1 MRKWIGAMLI
11 AVITTLAG
19 CGGGGNG
26 GSGIGL
32 GPGWGGGGGG
42 GGSGGGGAG
51 PQKIIID
58 SDYNTMSDDGQL
70 GVMAAQLQAEGK
82 VRVMGISVVSGNQWL
97 KQGVADALMSV
108 ERLGVGDR
116 IGIYSGANYALNH
129 TYADVQ
135 AEMAAGAGGDGYLG
149 AWGGPEPKTD
159 ADLKPSPDG
168 FAKHT
173 VVQRKTAV
181 DFIVDTVKAN
191 PGEITI
197 LAIGPLTNI
206 ALAVKQNPEIV
217 PLIRKIIYMGGAID
231 VPGNTTRAA
240 EFNWWFDPDAAQFVV
255 RLPIPQVVVPLDVT
269 DTVFLTKPIY
279 DRIAHPAKP
288 TAVTDVFQK
297 LNGYGFDGK
306 NGFETNPNY
315 TQNIWDTLTLAYL
328 IDSSYATQTVDR
340 YVDVIAKPGAADNG
354 RSIGYSSQPPGPTL
368 QKMTVVKKFDN
379 SRFFEL
385 YVDLLTRPVPITLP
399 ATVN

>member
-1 MRKWIGAMLI
+1 MRKWIGTMFIVVI
-11 AVITTLAG
+11 AVLAG

-26 GSGIGL
+26 GGFGV
-32 GPGWGGGGGG
+32 GPGFGGTP
-42 GGSGGGGAG
+42 GATA
-51 PQKIIID
+51 QKIIID

-70 GVMAAQLQAEGK
+70 GVMAAQLQASGK
-82 VRVMGISVVSGNQWL
+82 VQVMGISVVSGNQWL

-108 ERLGVGDR
+108 ERLGVGSR

-129 TYADVQ
+129 TYADIQ

-149 AWGGPEPKTD
+149 AWSGPEPKTD

-168 FAKHT
+168 FATHT
-173 VVQRKTAV
+173 ALQRKSAV

-191 PGEITI
+191 PNEITI

-217 PLIRKIIYMGGAID
+217 PLIKKIIYMGGAVD
-231 VPGNTTRAA
+231 VPGNTTKTA

-269 DTVFLTKPIY
+269 DTVFLTKTIY
-279 DRIAHPAKP
+279 DRIAHPATP
-288 TAVTDVFQK
+288 TAVTEVFRK

-306 NGFETNPNY
+306 NGFENNPDY

-328 IDSSYATQTVDR
+328 IDPAYATQTVER
-340 YVDVIAKPGAADNG
+340 YVDVVAKPGAADNG
-354 RSIGYSSQPPGPTL
+354 RSIGYTSQPAGPTL

-379 SRFFEL
+379 ARFFEL
-385 YVDLLTRPVPITLP
+385 YVDLLTRPVPVTLP
-399 ATVN
+399 AAN

>member
-1 MRKWIGAMLI
+1 MRKWIGTMFTFI
-11 AVITTLAG
+11 VVAVLVG
-19 CGGGGNG
+19 CGGGGG
-26 GSGIGL
+26 SSGIGL
-32 GPGWGGGGGG
+32 APGFGTPP
-42 GGSGGGGAG
+42 AAA
-51 PQKIIID
+51 QKIIID

-70 GVMAAQLQAEGK
+70 GVMAAQLQASGK
-82 VRVMGISVVSGNQWL
+82 VQVMGISVVSGNQWL
-97 KQGVADALMSV
+97 RQGVADALMSV

-116 IGIYSGANYALNH
+116 IGIYVGANYALNH
-129 TYADVQ
+129 TFADVE

-149 AWGGPEPKTD
+149 AWSGPEPKTD

-168 FAKHT
+168 FATHT
-173 VVQRKTAV
+173 VVQRKSAV

-191 PGEITI
+191 PNEITI

-206 ALAVKQNPEIV
+206 ALAAKQNPEIV
-217 PLIRKIIYMGGAID
+217 PLIKKIVYMGGAID
-231 VPGNTTRAA
+231 VPGNTTKVA

-288 TAVTDVFQK
+288 TAVTEVFRK
-297 LNGYGFDGK
+297 LNGYGFSGT
-306 NGFETNPNY
+306 NGFENNPDY

-328 IDSSYATQTVDR
+328 IDPAYATQTVER
-340 YVDVIAKPGAADNG
+340 YVDVVAKPGAADNG
-354 RSIGYSSQPPGPTL
+354 RSIGYASQPAGPAL

-379 SRFFEL
+379 ARFFEL

-399 ATVN
+399 AATN

>member
-1 MRKWIGAMLI
+1 MRKWIGTMFIVVI
-11 AVITTLAG
+11 AVLAG
-19 CGGGGNG
+19 CGGGGG
-26 GSGIGL
+26 GGGGGIGL
-32 GPGWGGGGGG
+32 GPGFGGTP
-42 GGSGGGGAG
+42 A
-51 PQKIIID
+51 PTAQKIIID

-70 GVMAAQLQAEGK
+70 GVMAAQLQAQGK
-82 VRVMGISVVSGNQWL
+82 VQVMGISVVSGNQWL
-97 KQGVADALMSV
+97 RQGVADALKSV

-116 IGIYSGANYALNH
+116 IGVYVGANYALNH

-135 AEMAAGAGGDGYLG
+135 AELAAGAGGDGYLG

-168 FAKHT
+168 FATRT
-173 VVQRKTAV
+173 VVQRKGAV

-217 PLIRKIIYMGGAID
+217 PLIKQIIYMGGAID
-231 VPGNTTRAA
+231 VPGNTTKAA

-306 NGFETNPNY
+306 NGFETNPDY

-328 IDSSYATQTVDR
+328 LDPSYATQTVER
-340 YVDVIAKPGAADNG
+340 YVDVIAKPGAPDNG
-354 RSIGYSSQPPGPTL
+354 RSIGYSLQPSGPTL

-379 SRFFEL
+379 ARFFEL
-385 YVDLLTRPVPITLP
+385 CVDLLTRPVPITLP
-399 ATVN
+399 ATN

>member
-1 MRKWIGAMLI
+1 MRKWIGTMFTFI
-11 AVITTLAG
+11 VVAVLVG
-19 CGGGGNG
+19 CGGGGG
-26 GSGIGL
+26 SSGIGL
-32 GPGWGGGGGG
+32 APGFGTPP
-42 GGSGGGGAG
+42 AAA
-51 PQKIIID
+51 QKIIID

-70 GVMAAQLQAEGK
+70 GVMAAQLQASGK
-82 VRVMGISVVSGNQWL
+82 VQVMGISVVSGNQWL
-97 KQGVADALMSV
+97 RQGVADALMSV

-116 IGIYSGANYALNH
+116 IGIYVGANYALNH
-129 TYADVQ
+129 TFADVE

-149 AWGGPEPKTD
+149 AWSGPEPKTD

-168 FAKHT
+168 FATHT
-173 VVQRKTAV
+173 VVQRKSAV

-191 PGEITI
+191 PNEITI

-206 ALAVKQNPEIV
+206 ALAAKQNPEIV
-217 PLIRKIIYMGGAID
+217 PLIKKIIYMGGAID
-231 VPGNTTRAA
+231 VPGNTTKTA

-288 TAVTDVFQK
+288 TAVTEVFRK
-297 LNGYGFDGK
+297 LNGYGFSGT
-306 NGFETNPNY
+306 NGFENNPDY

-328 IDSSYATQTVDR
+328 IDPAYATQTVER
-340 YVDVIAKPGAADNG
+340 YVDVVAKPGAADNG
-354 RSIGYSSQPPGPTL
+354 RSIGYASQPAGPTL

-379 SRFFEL
+379 ARFFEL

-399 ATVN
+399 AATN

>member
-1 MRKWIGAMLI
+1 MGL
-11 AVITTLAG
+11 
-19 CGGGGNG
+19 
-26 GSGIGL
+26 GL
-32 GPGWGGGGGG
+32 GPGFGGTPA
-42 GGSGGGGAG
+42 STA
-51 PQKIIID
+51 QKIIID

-70 GVMAAQLQAEGK
+70 GVMAAQLQAQGK
-82 VRVMGISVVSGNQWL
+82 VQVMGISVVSGNQWL
-97 KQGVADALMSV
+97 RQGVADALKSV

-116 IGIYSGANYALNH
+116 IGVYVGANYALDH

-135 AEMAAGAGGDGYLG
+135 AELAAGAGGDGYLG
-149 AWGGPEPKTD
+149 AWGGPEPRTD

-168 FAKHT
+168 FATHT
-173 VVQRKTAV
+173 VAQRKGAV

-217 PLIRKIIYMGGAID
+217 PLIKQIIYMGGAID
-231 VPGNTTRAA
+231 VPGNTTKAA

-328 IDSSYATQTVDR
+328 IDPSYATQTVDR
-340 YVDVIAKPGAADNG
+340 YVDVIARPGAPDNG
-354 RSIGYSSQPPGPTL
+354 RSIGYSSQPSGPTL

-379 SRFFEL
+379 ARFFEL

-399 ATVN
+399 AAN

>member
-1 MRKWIGAMLI
+1 MRKWIGTMFIVVI
-11 AVITTLAG
+11 AVLAG
-19 CGGGGNG
+19 CGGGGG
-26 GSGIGL
+26 GGGGGIGL
-32 GPGWGGGGGG
+32 GPGF
-42 GGSGGGGAG
+42 GGA
-51 PQKIIID
+51 PAPTAQKIIID

-70 GVMAAQLQAEGK
+70 GVMAAQLQAQGK
-82 VRVMGISVVSGNQWL
+82 VQVMGISVVSGNQWL
-97 KQGVADALMSV
+97 RQGVADALKSV

-116 IGIYSGANYALNH
+116 IGVYVGANYALNH

-135 AEMAAGAGGDGYLG
+135 AELAAGAGGDGYLG
-149 AWGGPEPKTD
+149 AWGGPEPRTD
-159 ADLKPSPDG
+159 VDLKPSPDG
-168 FAKHT
+168 FATHT
-173 VVQRKTAV
+173 VAQRKGAV

-217 PLIRKIIYMGGAID
+217 PLIKQIIYMGGAID
-231 VPGNTTRAA
+231 VPGNTTKAA

-328 IDSSYATQTVDR
+328 IDPSYATQTVDR
-340 YVDVIAKPGAADNG
+340 YVDVIARPGAPDNG
-354 RSIGYSSQPPGPTL
+354 RSIGYSSQPSGPTL

-379 SRFFEL
+379 ARFFEL

-399 ATVN
+399 AAN

>member
-1 MRKWIGAMLI
+1 MRKWSVAMFVV
-11 AVITTLAG
+11 VITVLAG

-26 GSGIGL
+26 G
-32 GPGWGGGGGG
+32 GGFGVGF
-42 GGSGGGGAG
+42 GGSGGSDGSGTTA
-51 PQKIIID
+51 QKIIID

-70 GVMAAQLQAEGK
+70 GVMAAQLQAQGK
-82 VRVMGISVVSGNQWL
+82 VQVMGISVVSGNQWL

-108 ERLGVGDR
+108 ERLGVGNR
-116 IGIYSGANYALNH
+116 IGVYVGANYALNH
-129 TYADVQ
+129 SFADVE

-149 AWGGPEPKTD
+149 AWSGPEPRTD

-168 FAKHT
+168 FAQHT
-173 VVQRKTAV
+173 VVQRKSAV

-217 PLIRKIIYMGGAID
+217 PLIKKIIYMGGAVD
-231 VPGNTTRAA
+231 VPGNTTKAA

-279 DRIAHPAKP
+279 DRIAHPARP

-306 NGFETNPNY
+306 NGFETNPSY

-328 IDSSYATQTVDR
+328 IDPNYATQTAQR
-340 YVDVIAKPGAADNG
+340 YVDVVAKPGAPDNG
-354 RSIGYSSQPPGPTL
+354 RSIGYASQPVGATL
-368 QKMTVVKKFDN
+368 QKMTVVQKFDN
-379 SRFFEL
+379 ARFFEL
-385 YVDLLTRPVPITLP
+385 YVDLLTRPVPVVLP
-399 ATVN
+399 LAN

>member
-1 MRKWIGAMLI
+1 L
-11 AVITTLAG
+11 VVVSTVLAG

-26 GSGIGL
+26 GGAGAGGIGL
-32 GPGWGGGGGG
+32 GPGFGGQPGS
-42 GGSGGGGAG
+42 SGGTA
-51 PQKIIID
+51 QKIIID

-70 GVMAAQLQAEGK
+70 GVMAAQLQADGK
-82 VRVMGISVVSGNQWL
+82 VQVMGISVVSGNQWL
-97 KQGVADALMSV
+97 RQGVADALMSV

-116 IGIYSGANYALNH
+116 IGVYVGANYALNH
-129 TYADVQ
+129 TLADVD

-168 FAKHT
+168 FARHT
-173 VVQRKTAV
+173 VVQRKSAV

-191 PGEITI
+191 PGEVTI

-217 PLIRKIIYMGGAID
+217 PLIKKIIYMGGAVD
-231 VPGNTTRAA
+231 VPGNTTKAA

-269 DTVFLTKPIY
+269 DTVFLTKPVY

-306 NGFETNPNY
+306 NGFETNASY

-328 IDSSYATQTVDR
+328 IDPSYATQTAQR
-340 YVDVIAKPGAADNG
+340 YVDVIAKPGAPDNG
-354 RSIGYSSQPPGPTL
+354 RSIGYSAQPAGPTL
-368 QKMTVVKKFDN
+368 QKMTVVQRFDN
-379 SRFFEL
+379 ARFFDL
-385 YVDLLTRPVPITLP
+385 YVDLLTRPVPVVLP
-399 ATVN
+399 AAN

>member
-1 MRKWIGAMLI
+1 MRKWIGTMFIVVI
-11 AVITTLAG
+11 AVLAG
-19 CGGGGNG
+19 CGGGGG
-26 GSGIGL
+26 EGGIGL
-32 GPGWGGGGGG
+32 GPGFGGT
-42 GGSGGGGAG
+42 SA
-51 PQKIIID
+51 PTAQKIIID

-70 GVMAAQLQAEGK
+70 GVMAAQLQAQGK
-82 VRVMGISVVSGNQWL
+82 VQVMGISVVSGNQWL
-97 KQGVADALMSV
+97 RQGVADALKSV

-116 IGIYSGANYALNH
+116 IGVYVGANYALNH

-135 AEMAAGAGGDGYLG
+135 AELAAGAGGDGYLG

-168 FAKHT
+168 FATHT
-173 VVQRKTAV
+173 VAQRKGAV

-206 ALAVKQNPEIV
+206 ALAVRQNPEIV
-217 PLIRKIIYMGGAID
+217 PLIKQIIYMGGAID
-231 VPGNTTRAA
+231 VPGNTTKAA

-306 NGFETNPNY
+306 NGFETNPDY

-328 IDSSYATQTVDR
+328 LDPSYATQTADR
-340 YVDVIAKPGAADNG
+340 YVDVIAKPGAPDNG
-354 RSIGYSSQPPGPTL
+354 RSIGYSSQPSGPTL

-379 SRFFEL
+379 ARFFEL

-399 ATVN
+399 AAN

>member
-1 MRKWIGAMLI
+1 MPKWIGTMWFI
-11 AVITTLAG
+11 VVAVLAG
-19 CGGGGNG
+19 CGGGGDG
-26 GSGIGL
+26 GSGIGIGL
-32 GPGWGGGGGG
+32 GPGFGGTPV
-42 GGSGGGGAG
+42 AA
-51 PQKIIID
+51 QKIIID

-70 GVMAAQLQAEGK
+70 GVMAAQLQASGK
-82 VRVMGISVVSGNQWL
+82 VQVMGISVVSGNQWL

-116 IGIYSGANYALNH
+116 IGIYVGANYALNH
-129 TYADVQ
+129 TFADVE

-149 AWGGPEPKTD
+149 AWGGPEPKTQ

-168 FAKHT
+168 FATHT
-173 VVQRKTAV
+173 AVQGKSAV

-217 PLIRKIIYMGGAID
+217 PLIKKIIYMGGAID
-231 VPGNTTRAA
+231 VAGNTTKAA

-269 DTVFLTKPIY
+269 DTVFLTKTIY
-279 DRIAHPAKP
+279 DRIAHPAQP

-306 NGFETNPNY
+306 NGFENNPNY

-328 IDSSYATQTVDR
+328 IDPTYATQTVER
-340 YVDVIAKPGAADNG
+340 YVDVVAKPGAADNG
-354 RSIGYSSQPPGPTL
+354 RSIGYTSQPAGVTL

-379 SRFFEL
+379 TRFFEL
-385 YVDLLTRPVPITLP
+385 YVDLLTRPVPVTLP
-399 ATVN
+399 